1 LVVET
6 PEGNLVA
13 GMRWL
18 LSTYSNR
25 FNRRHQLCGHV
36 FSGRYKALVVDG
48 GGSGYLRTVCD
59 YTHLNPVRAGLLSA
73 ENRLLEYPWSSFGY
87 YLREAKHRPK
97 WLRVDRLLGEHG
109 IGKDT
114 ASGRLEFER
123 RMEGRRSGEGEA
135 KQWQGMRRGWCLGTP
150 EFKKGLL
157 ERMHGQLGPNHSAS
171 LRREASGERGEGI
184 IAQELRRL
192 GWKEGDL
199 SLRPISVL
207 RHVYDT
213 GITAIPIVS
222 LIAFLISVILAYMGA
237 QQLVKFG
244 ADIFVVDLVT
254 VGVLR
259 ELGVLL
265 TAIIVAGRSGSAF
278 AAEIGAMQ
286 LNEEVDALHAIGVE
300 PIEVLVLWAV
310 LVGFSGLVFIQ
321 GFSIPFY
328 WF

>member
-1 LVVET
+1 MPRQIRLEYPGAIYHVLNRGDRREAIFRDDGDCHDFIKTLAEACQKTGFEIHAFCLMKNHFHLVVET

-199 SLRPISVL
+199 SLRPKTDADKVVMAERL
-207 RHVYDT
+207 RAETTMTLGQIAQRLKMGTRDT
-213 GITAIPIVS
+213 
-222 LIAFLISVILAYMGA
+222 L
-237 QQLVKFG
+237 
-244 ADIFVVDLVT
+244 
-254 VGVLR
+254 
-259 ELGVLL
+259 
-265 TAIIVAGRSGSAF
+265 SAKLQ
-278 AAEIGAMQ
+278 ERKGT
-286 LNEEVDALHAIGVE
+286 NE
-300 PIEVLVLWAV
+300 
-310 LVGFSGLVFIQ
+310 
-321 GFSIPFY
+321 
-328 WF
+328 

>member
-1 LVVET
+1 LSLTREAIFRDDGDCHDFIKTLAEACQKTGFEIHAFCLMKNHFHLVVET

-199 SLRPISVL
+199 SLRPKTDADKVVMAARL
-207 RHVYDT
+207 RAETTMTLGQIAQRLKMGTRDT
-213 GITAIPIVS
+213 
-222 LIAFLISVILAYMGA
+222 L
-237 QQLVKFG
+237 
-244 ADIFVVDLVT
+244 
-254 VGVLR
+254 
-259 ELGVLL
+259 
-265 TAIIVAGRSGSAF
+265 SAKLQ
-278 AAEIGAMQ
+278 ERKGT
-286 LNEEVDALHAIGVE
+286 NE
-300 PIEVLVLWAV
+300 
-310 LVGFSGLVFIQ
+310 
-321 GFSIPFY
+321 
-328 WF
+328 

>member
-1 LVVET
+1 VPRQIRLEYPGAIYHVLNRGDRREAIFRDDGDCHDFIKTLAEACQKTGFEIHAFCLMKNHFHLVVET

-199 SLRPISVL
+199 SLRPKTDADKVVMAERL
-207 RHVYDT
+207 RAETTMTLGQIAQRLKMGTRDT
-213 GITAIPIVS
+213 
-222 LIAFLISVILAYMGA
+222 L
-237 QQLVKFG
+237 
-244 ADIFVVDLVT
+244 
-254 VGVLR
+254 
-259 ELGVLL
+259 
-265 TAIIVAGRSGSAF
+265 SAKLQKRK
-278 AAEIGAMQ
+278 GT
-286 LNEEVDALHAIGVE
+286 NE
-300 PIEVLVLWAV
+300 
-310 LVGFSGLVFIQ
+310 
-321 GFSIPFY
+321 
-328 WF
+328 

>member
-1 LVVET
+1 VPRQIRLEYPGAIYHVLNRGDRREAIFRDDGDCHDFIKTLAEACQKTGFEIHAFCLMKNHFHLVVET

-199 SLRPISVL
+199 SLRPKTDADKVDMVARL
-207 RHVYDT
+207 RAETTMTLGQIAQRLKMGTRDT
-213 GITAIPIVS
+213 
-222 LIAFLISVILAYMGA
+222 L
-237 QQLVKFG
+237 
-244 ADIFVVDLVT
+244 
-254 VGVLR
+254 
-259 ELGVLL
+259 
-265 TAIIVAGRSGSAF
+265 SAKLQ
-278 AAEIGAMQ
+278 ERKGT
-286 LNEEVDALHAIGVE
+286 NE
-300 PIEVLVLWAV
+300 
-310 LVGFSGLVFIQ
+310 
-321 GFSIPFY
+321 
-328 WF
+328 

>member
-1 LVVET
+1 LTREAIFRDDGDCHDFIKTLAEACQKTGFEIHAFCLMKNHFHLVVET

-199 SLRPISVL
+199 SLRPKTDADKVDMVARL
-207 RHVYDT
+207 RAETTMTLGQIAQRLKMGTRDT
-213 GITAIPIVS
+213 
-222 LIAFLISVILAYMGA
+222 L
-237 QQLVKFG
+237 
-244 ADIFVVDLVT
+244 
-254 VGVLR
+254 
-259 ELGVLL
+259 
-265 TAIIVAGRSGSAF
+265 SAKLQKRK
-278 AAEIGAMQ
+278 GT
-286 LNEEVDALHAIGVE
+286 NE
-300 PIEVLVLWAV
+300 
-310 LVGFSGLVFIQ
+310 
-321 GFSIPFY
+321 
-328 WF
+328 